1 MKKGEVYSERAVVD
15 DSMLCLKWMDK
26 RAVTLLSTLHDD
38 TMADVQRPSRGA
50 RGGVEYIQKPQM
62 IDECNKHMGV
72 VDLSDQLVLKY
83 GYSHRQIK
91 WWKRVF
97 FHLIDLALV
106 NSNIMYNSVNKQ
118 QLTQMEFRIAVAK
131 GLLEGHTWQQAQ
143 HYNIAPQLPTPLT
156 EHPFIERIPNDTPY
170 SSRCEVC
177 RAQGKKRS
185 QTQYRCKG
193 TNPVTMK
200 NYGSGPM
207 GSSTLR
213 PSSELCVD
221 DKPFDGLTFVKEAN
235 YTEFTKRLHE
245 IGQYSL
251 SDILDFSGSS
261 KTDKGEVQAAF
272 GIANLFHDI
281 NTRAVLDN
289 KAKLVGVVCP
299 NHDIIVVPE
308 HNMFAT
314 TRLQPWLSSTTDI
327 AVYPYSSVEQ
337 VDVSHVQETNIPFFL
352 AQYYSKDILAT
363 AKQCAIKLIRL
374 LQLNGLHGCTEK
386 IVIGFALP
394 QILSG
399 ATLNEVK
406 EENVV
411 QAEELVSAV
420 NKLSRK
426 TSNKKKTVISK
437 SHLNAVVQV
446 TVEWNFEA
454 LRFVIMYTVLEKE
467 NVVTAIENVLKKQR
481 EQMNGLFRMKHN
493 PSKFIT
499 LSENELDKFKRNVV
513 QLLAETWE
521 SEKTKLRSMYVPEA
535 HLESVLRSCSF
546 VNWEVDST
554 TIEQYNSSIS
564 LVFKLSNTLDGS
576 SLFLKSFSRTN
587 MRSHLAIIEH
597 HLTKYHV
604 QCSLCSSY
612 FVLLSSGAY
621 FTAFHVFRGLHH
633 ITRETAKECLIDFLQ
648 SVKAAVDELHS
659 HDMAHLDIHLPNICL
674 RNTPDEQLDY
684 LQVFWMA
691 FWILLSPDE
700 VDYHQMH
707 EINFGQEYEDI
718 LNFIK
723 VFNSEIWNDKETLEG
738 FHGKD
743 KDHGFFRTT

>member
-1 MKKGEVYSERAVVD
+1 
-15 DSMLCLKWMDK
+15 MD
-26 RAVTLLSTLHDD
+26 A
-38 TMADVQRPSRGA
+38 A
-50 RGGVEYIQKPQM
+50 REPKNPM
-62 IDECNKHMGV
+62 
-72 VDLSDQLVLKY
+72 
-83 GYSHRQIK
+83 
-91 WWKRVF
+91 
-97 FHLIDLALV
+97 
-106 NSNIMYNSVNKQ
+106 
-118 QLTQMEFRIAVAK
+118 
-131 GLLEGHTWQQAQ
+131 
-143 HYNIAPQLPTPLT
+143 
-156 EHPFIERIPNDTPY
+156 
-170 SSRCEVC
+170 
-177 RAQGKKRS
+177 
-185 QTQYRCKG
+185 G

-200 NYGSGPM
+200 NYGSDPM
-207 GSSTLR
+207 GSSTQR
-213 PSSELCVD
+213 SSFELSVD

-235 YTEFTKRLHE
+235 YTEFTKRLNE
-245 IGQYSL
+245 IRQYSL

-261 KTDKGEVQAAF
+261 KTDEEEVQAAF

-289 KAKLVGVVCP
+289 KAKQVGVVCP

-308 HNMFAT
+308 HNMFAAT
-314 TRLQPWLSSTTDI
+314 LLQPWLCSTTFFPDI
-327 AVYPYSSVEQ
+327 AVYPYSSAEQ

-363 AKQCAIKLIRL
+363 ARQCAIKLILL
-374 LQLNGLHGCTEK
+374 LQLNRLHGCTEK

-406 EENVV
+406 EEDVV
-411 QAEELVSAV
+411 QAEKLVPAV
-420 NKLSRK
+420 NKLSLEDISTARCVSAK
-426 TSNKKKTVISK
+426 TSNKKKTVISI
-437 SHLNAVVQV
+437 SRLNAVVQV

-481 EQMNGLFRMKHN
+481 EQMNGLLKIKHN

-521 SEKTKLRSMYVPEA
+521 SEKTKFSSFIKDEGNLKLY
-535 HLESVLRSCSF
+535 LESCSF

-564 LVFKLSNTLDGS
+564 LVFKLSNTLDGT

-587 MRSHLAIIEH
+587 MLSHLAIIEH

-604 QCSLCSSY
+604 QRSLCSSY

-621 FTAFHVFRGLHH
+621 STAFHVFRGLHH
-633 ITRETAKECLIDFLQ
+633 ITRETAKECLIEFLQ

-674 RNTPDEQLDY
+674 RNTPDGKFEAVLIDLERCKDSITSTLQEQIYNSCMYNGSYTLEQLDY

-691 FWILLSPDE
+691 FWILLCPDE

-707 EINFGQEYEDI
+707 EIDFGQEYEDI

-723 VFNSEIWNDKETLEG
+723 VFNSEIWNDKETLWRDFME
-738 FHGKD
+738 KI
-743 KDHGFFRTT
+743 KIMVSSSEPLELRCSCC

>member
-1 MKKGEVYSERAVVD
+1 
-15 DSMLCLKWMDK
+15 
-26 RAVTLLSTLHDD
+26 
-38 TMADVQRPSRGA
+38 
-50 RGGVEYIQKPQM
+50 
-62 IDECNKHMGV
+62 
-72 VDLSDQLVLKY
+72 
-83 GYSHRQIK
+83 
-91 WWKRVF
+91 
-97 FHLIDLALV
+97 
-106 NSNIMYNSVNKQ
+106 
-118 QLTQMEFRIAVAK
+118 
-131 GLLEGHTWQQAQ
+131 
-143 HYNIAPQLPTPLT
+143 
-156 EHPFIERIPNDTPY
+156 
-170 SSRCEVC
+170 
-177 RAQGKKRS
+177 
-185 QTQYRCKG
+185 
-193 TNPVTMK
+193 MK
-200 NYGSGPM
+200 NFGSGPM

-221 DKPFDGLTFVKEAN
+221 DKPFDGLTFVEEAN
-235 YTEFTKRLHE
+235 YTECTKRLNE
-245 IGQYSL
+245 IGPYSL

-261 KTDKGEVQAAF
+261 KTDEEEVQAAF

-281 NTRAVLDN
+281 NTRAVLN
-289 KAKLVGVVCP
+289 KDKLVGVVCP

-363 AKQCAIKLIRL
+363 AKQCAIKLILL
-374 LQLNGLHGCTEK
+374 LQLNRLHGCTEK

-394 QILSG
+394 EILSG

-411 QAEELVSAV
+411 QAEELVPAV
-420 NKLSRK
+420 NNLSLEDINAARCVSAK

-437 SHLNAVVQV
+437 SRLNAVVQV

-481 EQMNGLFRMKHN
+481 EQMNGLLKIKHN

-499 LSENELDKFKRNVV
+499 LSENELDKFKCNVV

-521 SEKTKLRSMYVPEA
+521 SEKTKLRSMFGMYVPEA

-564 LVFKLSNTLDGS
+564 LVFKLSNTLDGT

-587 MRSHLAIIEH
+587 VLSHLAIIEH

-633 ITRETAKECLIDFLQ
+633 ITRETAKECLIEFLQ

-674 RNTPDEQLDY
+674 RNSPEGKFEAVLIDLERCKDSITSTLQEQIYNSCMYNGSYTLEQLDY

-691 FWILLSPDE
+691 FWILLCPDE

-707 EINFGQEYEDI
+707 EIDFGQEYEDI

-723 VFNSEIWNDKETLEG
+723 VFNSEIWNDKETLWRDFME
-738 FHGKD
+738 KI
-743 KDHGFFRTT
+743 KIMVSSSEPLELRCSCC

>member
-1 MKKGEVYSERAVVD
+1 
-15 DSMLCLKWMDK
+15 
-26 RAVTLLSTLHDD
+26 
-38 TMADVQRPSRGA
+38 
-50 RGGVEYIQKPQM
+50 
-62 IDECNKHMGV
+62 
-72 VDLSDQLVLKY
+72 
-83 GYSHRQIK
+83 
-91 WWKRVF
+91 
-97 FHLIDLALV
+97 
-106 NSNIMYNSVNKQ
+106 
-118 QLTQMEFRIAVAK
+118 
-131 GLLEGHTWQQAQ
+131 
-143 HYNIAPQLPTPLT
+143 
-156 EHPFIERIPNDTPY
+156 
-170 SSRCEVC
+170 
-177 RAQGKKRS
+177 
-185 QTQYRCKG
+185 
-193 TNPVTMK
+193 MK
-200 NYGSGPM
+200 NFGSGPM
-207 GSSTLR
+207 GSSTMR

-235 YTEFTKRLHE
+235 YTEFTKRLNE

-272 GIANLFHDI
+272 GIANLFHDV
-281 NTRAVLDN
+281 NTNPVLN

-299 NHDIIVVPE
+299 NHDIVVVPE
-308 HNMFAT
+308 HNMFAAT
-314 TRLQPWLSSTTDI
+314 LLQPWLHVCSTTDI
-327 AVYPYSSVEQ
+327 AVYPYSSAEQ

-352 AQYYSKDILAT
+352 AQYHSKDILAT
-363 AKQCAIKLIRL
+363 AKQCAIKLILL
-374 LQLNGLHGCTEK
+374 LQLNRLHGCTEK

-406 EENVV
+406 EEDVV
-411 QAEELVSAV
+411 QAEELVPAV
-420 NKLSRK
+420 NKLSLEDINTAECVSAK
-426 TSNKKKTVISK
+426 TSNKKKMVISK
-437 SHLNAVVQV
+437 SRLNAVVQV

-481 EQMNGLFRMKHN
+481 EQMNGLLRMKHN

-535 HLESVLRSCSF
+535 HLDSVLRSCSF

-564 LVFKLSNTLDGS
+564 LVFKLSNTLDGT

-597 HLTKYHV
+597 HLTKCHV
-604 QCSLCSSY
+604 QRSLCSSY
-612 FVLLSSGAY
+612 SVEVSSSAY

-674 RNTPDEQLDY
+674 RNSPEGKFEAVLIDLERCKDSFTSTLQEQIYNSCMYNGSYTLEQLDY

-691 FWILLSPDE
+691 FWILLCPDE

-707 EINFGQEYEDI
+707 EIDFGQEYEDI

-723 VFNSEIWNDKETLEG
+723 VFNSEIWNDKETLWRDFME
-738 FHGKD
+738 KI
-743 KDHGFFRTT
+743 KIMVSSEPLELRCSCC

>member
-1 MKKGEVYSERAVVD
+1 
-15 DSMLCLKWMDK
+15 
-26 RAVTLLSTLHDD
+26 
-38 TMADVQRPSRGA
+38 
-50 RGGVEYIQKPQM
+50 M
-62 IDECNKHMGV
+62 I
-72 VDLSDQLVLKY
+72 
-83 GYSHRQIK
+83 
-91 WWKRVF
+91 VF
-97 FHLIDLALV
+97 F
-106 NSNIMYNSVNKQ
+106 N
-118 QLTQMEFRIAVAK
+118 
-131 GLLEGHTWQQAQ
+131 
-143 HYNIAPQLPTPLT
+143 
-156 EHPFIERIPNDTPY
+156 
-170 SSRCEVC
+170 
-177 RAQGKKRS
+177 
-185 QTQYRCKG
+185 KG

-200 NYGSGPM
+200 NFGSSPM

-235 YTEFTKRLHE
+235 YTELTKRLNE

-261 KTDKGEVQAAF
+261 KTDEEKVQAAF

-308 HNMFAT
+308 HSMFAAT
-314 TRLQPWLSSTTDI
+314 LLQPSTTIYPDI
-327 AVYPYSSVEQ
+327 AVYLYSSAEQ
-337 VDVSHVQETNIPFFL
+337 VDVSHVPETNIPFFL

-363 AKQCAIKLIRL
+363 AKQCAIKLILL
-374 LQLNGLHGCTEK
+374 LQLNRLHGCTEK

-411 QAEELVSAV
+411 QAEELVPAV
-420 NKLSRK
+420 NKLSHEDINTAECVSAK

-437 SHLNAVVQV
+437 SRLNAVVQV

-481 EQMNGLFRMKHN
+481 EQMNGLLKIKHN

-535 HLESVLRSCSF
+535 HLDSVLRSCSF

-564 LVFKLSNTLDGS
+564 LVFKLSNTLDGT

-597 HLTKYHV
+597 HLTKCHV
-604 QCSLCSSY
+604 QRSLCSSY
-612 FVLLSSGAY
+612 SVEVASGAY

-674 RNTPDEQLDY
+674 RNSPEGKFEAVLIDLERCKDSITSTLQEQIYNSCMYNGSYTLEQLDY

-707 EINFGQEYEDI
+707 EIDFGQEYEDI

-723 VFNSEIWNDKETLEG
+723 VLNSEIWNDKETLW
-738 FHGKD
+738 
-743 KDHGFFRTT
+743 RTLD

>member
-1 MKKGEVYSERAVVD
+1 
-15 DSMLCLKWMDK
+15 
-26 RAVTLLSTLHDD
+26 
-38 TMADVQRPSRGA
+38 
-50 RGGVEYIQKPQM
+50 
-62 IDECNKHMGV
+62 
-72 VDLSDQLVLKY
+72 
-83 GYSHRQIK
+83 
-91 WWKRVF
+91 
-97 FHLIDLALV
+97 
-106 NSNIMYNSVNKQ
+106 
-118 QLTQMEFRIAVAK
+118 
-131 GLLEGHTWQQAQ
+131 
-143 HYNIAPQLPTPLT
+143 
-156 EHPFIERIPNDTPY
+156 
-170 SSRCEVC
+170 
-177 RAQGKKRS
+177 
-185 QTQYRCKG
+185 
-193 TNPVTMK
+193 MK
-200 NYGSGPM
+200 NFGSGPM

-235 YTEFTKRLHE
+235 YTEFTKRLNE

-363 AKQCAIKLIRL
+363 AKQCAIKLILL
-374 LQLNGLHGCTEK
+374 LQLNRLHGCTEK
-386 IVIGFALP
+386 IVFGFALP

-411 QAEELVSAV
+411 QAEELVPAV
-420 NKLSRK
+420 NKLSLEDINTARCVSAK

-437 SHLNAVVQV
+437 SRLNAVVQV

-481 EQMNGLFRMKHN
+481 EQMNGLLKIKHN

-499 LSENELDKFKRNVV
+499 LSDNELDKFKRNVV

-521 SEKTKLRSMYVPEA
+521 SEKTKLRSMFGMYVPEA

-564 LVFKLSNTLDGS
+564 LVFKLSNTLDGT

-633 ITRETAKECLIDFLQ
+633 ITRETAKECLIEFLQ

-674 RNTPDEQLDY
+674 RNTPDGKFEAVLIDLERCKDSITSTLQEQIYNSCMYNGSYTLEQLDY

-707 EINFGQEYEDI
+707 EIDFGQEYEDI

-723 VFNSEIWNDKETLEG
+723 VFNSEIWNDKETLWRDFME
-738 FHGKD
+738 KI
-743 KDHGFFRTT
+743 KIMVSSSEPLELRCSCC

>member
-1 MKKGEVYSERAVVD
+1 
-15 DSMLCLKWMDK
+15 
-26 RAVTLLSTLHDD
+26 
-38 TMADVQRPSRGA
+38 
-50 RGGVEYIQKPQM
+50 M
-62 IDECNKHMGV
+62 I
-72 VDLSDQLVLKY
+72 
-83 GYSHRQIK
+83 
-91 WWKRVF
+91 VF
-97 FHLIDLALV
+97 F
-106 NSNIMYNSVNKQ
+106 N
-118 QLTQMEFRIAVAK
+118 
-131 GLLEGHTWQQAQ
+131 
-143 HYNIAPQLPTPLT
+143 
-156 EHPFIERIPNDTPY
+156 
-170 SSRCEVC
+170 
-177 RAQGKKRS
+177 
-185 QTQYRCKG
+185 KG

-200 NYGSGPM
+200 NFGSSPM

-235 YTEFTKRLHE
+235 YTKLTKRLNE

-261 KTDKGEVQAAF
+261 KTDEEKVQAAF

-308 HNMFAT
+308 HSMFAAT
-314 TRLQPWLSSTTDI
+314 LLQPSTTIYPDI
-327 AVYPYSSVEQ
+327 AVYLYSSAEQ
-337 VDVSHVQETNIPFFL
+337 VDVSHVPETNIPFFL

-363 AKQCAIKLIRL
+363 AKQCAIKLILL
-374 LQLNGLHGCTEK
+374 LQLNRLHGCTEK

-406 EENVV
+406 EEDVV
-411 QAEELVSAV
+411 QAEELVPAV
-420 NKLSRK
+420 NNLSLEDINTAK
-426 TSNKKKTVISK
+426 CVSAKASNKKKTVISK
-437 SHLNAVVQV
+437 SRLNAVVQV

-481 EQMNGLFRMKHN
+481 EQMNGLLKIKHN

-535 HLESVLRSCSF
+535 HLDSVLRSCSF

-564 LVFKLSNTLDGS
+564 LVFKLSNTLDGT

-597 HLTKYHV
+597 HLTKCHV
-604 QCSLCSSY
+604 QRSLCSSY
-612 FVLLSSGAY
+612 SVEVSSGAY

-633 ITRETAKECLIDFLQ
+633 ITRETAKDCLIDFLQ

-674 RNTPDEQLDY
+674 RNTPDGKFEAVLIDLERCKRSITSTLQEQIYDSCMYNGSYTLEQLDY

-691 FWILLSPDE
+691 FWILLCPDE

-707 EINFGQEYEDI
+707 EIDFGQEYEDI

-723 VFNSEIWNDKETLEG
+723 VFNSEIWNDKEKLWRDFMEKIKIMVSSSEPLEL
-738 FHGKD
+738 
-743 KDHGFFRTT
+743 RCSCC

>member
-1 MKKGEVYSERAVVD
+1 
-15 DSMLCLKWMDK
+15 
-26 RAVTLLSTLHDD
+26 
-38 TMADVQRPSRGA
+38 
-50 RGGVEYIQKPQM
+50 
-62 IDECNKHMGV
+62 
-72 VDLSDQLVLKY
+72 
-83 GYSHRQIK
+83 
-91 WWKRVF
+91 
-97 FHLIDLALV
+97 
-106 NSNIMYNSVNKQ
+106 
-118 QLTQMEFRIAVAK
+118 
-131 GLLEGHTWQQAQ
+131 
-143 HYNIAPQLPTPLT
+143 
-156 EHPFIERIPNDTPY
+156 
-170 SSRCEVC
+170 
-177 RAQGKKRS
+177 
-185 QTQYRCKG
+185 
-193 TNPVTMK
+193 MK
-200 NYGSGPM
+200 NFGSGPM

-235 YTEFTKRLHE
+235 YMEFTKRLNE

-363 AKQCAIKLIRL
+363 AKQCAIKLILL
-374 LQLNGLHGCTEK
+374 LQLNRLHGCTEK

-411 QAEELVSAV
+411 QAEELVPAV
-420 NKLSRK
+420 NKLSLEDINTARCVSAK

-437 SHLNAVVQV
+437 SRLNAVVQV

-481 EQMNGLFRMKHN
+481 EQMNGLLKIKHN

-499 LSENELDKFKRNVV
+499 LSDNELDKFKRNVV

-521 SEKTKLRSMYVPEA
+521 SEKTKLRSMFGMYVPEA

-564 LVFKLSNTLDGS
+564 LVFKLSNTLDGT

-633 ITRETAKECLIDFLQ
+633 ITRETAKECLIEFLQ

-674 RNTPDEQLDY
+674 RNTPDGKFEAVLIDLERCKDSITSTLQEQIYNSCMYNGSYTLEQLDY

-691 FWILLSPDE
+691 FWILLCPDE

-707 EINFGQEYEDI
+707 EIDFGQEYEDI

-723 VFNSEIWNDKETLEG
+723 VFNSEIWNDKETLWRDFME
-738 FHGKD
+738 KI
-743 KDHGFFRTT
+743 KIMVSSSEPLELRCSCC

>member
-1 MKKGEVYSERAVVD
+1 MKNFGSGRMGR
-15 DSMLCLKWMDK
+15 S
-26 RAVTLLSTLHDD
+26 TLLAS
-38 TMADVQRPSRGA
+38 S
-50 RGGVEYIQKPQM
+50 
-62 IDECNKHMGV
+62 
-72 VDLSDQLVLKY
+72 DLC
-83 GYSHRQIK
+83 
-91 WWKRVF
+91 
-97 FHLIDLALV
+97 A
-106 NSNIMYNSVNKQ
+106 
-118 QLTQMEFRIAVAK
+118 
-131 GLLEGHTWQQAQ
+131 
-143 HYNIAPQLPTPLT
+143 
-156 EHPFIERIPNDTPY
+156 
-170 SSRCEVC
+170 
-177 RAQGKKRS
+177 
-185 QTQYRCKG
+185 
-193 TNPVTMK
+193 
-200 NYGSGPM
+200 
-207 GSSTLR
+207 
-213 PSSELCVD
+213 D

-235 YTEFTKRLHE
+235 YTEFTEQLNE
-245 IGQYSL
+245 IGPYSL
-251 SDILDFSGSS
+251 SDVLDFSGSS
-261 KTDKGEVQAAF
+261 KTDKEEVQAAF

-281 NTRAVLDN
+281 NTNPVLN
-289 KAKLVGVVCP
+289 KDKLVGVVCP

-308 HNMFAT
+308 HKMFAAIL
-314 TRLQPWLSSTTDI
+314 LQPWLCSTTILPDI
-327 AVYPYSSVEQ
+327 AVYPYSSAEQ
-337 VDVSHVQETNIPFFL
+337 VDVSQVQETNIPFFL
-352 AQYYSKDILAT
+352 AEYYSKDILAT
-363 AKQCAIKLIRL
+363 AKQCAIKLILL
-374 LQLNGLHGCTEK
+374 LQLNRLHGCTEK

-406 EENVV
+406 EVNVV

-420 NKLSRK
+420 NKLSLEDINTAECVSAK

-437 SHLNAVVQV
+437 SCLNAVVQV

-481 EQMNGLFRMKHN
+481 EQMNGLLKIKHN

-564 LVFKLSNTLDGS
+564 LVFKLSNTLDGT

-587 MRSHLAIIEH
+587 MRSHLEDIEH

-604 QCSLCSSY
+604 QRSLCSSY
-612 FVLLSSGAY
+612 FVKVSSGAFY
-621 FTAFHVFRGLHH
+621 VFRGLHH
-633 ITRETAKECLIDFLQ
+633 ITRETAKECLLDFLQ
-648 SVKAAVDELHS
+648 SVKAAVDELHR
-659 HDMAHLDIHLPNICL
+659 HDIAHLDIRLPNICL
-674 RNTPDEQLDY
+674 RNAPEGKFEAVLIDLERCKDSITSNLQEQIYNSCMYNGSYTLEQLDY

-707 EINFGQEYEDI
+707 KIKFSQQYKDI
-718 LNFIK
+718 LKFIK
-723 VFNSEIWNDKETLEG
+723 VFNSEIWNDKETLWRDFME
-738 FHGKD
+738 KITIMVSSESLEL
-743 KDHGFFRTT
+743 RCSCC

>member
-1 MKKGEVYSERAVVD
+1 
-15 DSMLCLKWMDK
+15 
-26 RAVTLLSTLHDD
+26 
-38 TMADVQRPSRGA
+38 
-50 RGGVEYIQKPQM
+50 
-62 IDECNKHMGV
+62 
-72 VDLSDQLVLKY
+72 
-83 GYSHRQIK
+83 
-91 WWKRVF
+91 
-97 FHLIDLALV
+97 
-106 NSNIMYNSVNKQ
+106 
-118 QLTQMEFRIAVAK
+118 
-131 GLLEGHTWQQAQ
+131 
-143 HYNIAPQLPTPLT
+143 
-156 EHPFIERIPNDTPY
+156 
-170 SSRCEVC
+170 
-177 RAQGKKRS
+177 
-185 QTQYRCKG
+185 
-193 TNPVTMK
+193 MK
-200 NYGSGPM
+200 NFGSGPM

-235 YTEFTKRLHE
+235 YTEFTKRLNE

-314 TRLQPWLSSTTDI
+314 TRLQPGLSSTTDI

-363 AKQCAIKLIRL
+363 AKQCAIKLILL
-374 LQLNGLHGCTEK
+374 LQLNRLHGCTEK

-406 EENVV
+406 EESVV
-411 QAEELVSAV
+411 QAEELVPAV
-420 NKLSRK
+420 NKLSLEDINTARCVSAK

-437 SHLNAVVQV
+437 SRLNAVVQV

-481 EQMNGLFRMKHN
+481 EQMNGLLKIKHN

-499 LSENELDKFKRNVV
+499 LSDNELDKFKRNVV

-521 SEKTKLRSMYVPEA
+521 SEKTKLRSMFGMYVPEA

-564 LVFKLSNTLDGS
+564 LVFKLSNTLDGT

-597 HLTKYHV
+597 HLTKCHV
-604 QCSLCSSY
+604 QRSLCSSY
-612 FVLLSSGAY
+612 SVEVASGAY

-674 RNTPDEQLDY
+674 RNSPEGKFEAVLIDLERCKRSITSTLQEQIYDSCMYNGSYTLEQLDY

-707 EINFGQEYEDI
+707 EIDFGQEYEDI

-723 VFNSEIWNDKETLEG
+723 VFNSEIWNDKETLWRDFME
-738 FHGKD
+738 KI
-743 KDHGFFRTT
+743 KIMVSSSEPLELRCSCC

>member
-1 MKKGEVYSERAVVD
+1 
-15 DSMLCLKWMDK
+15 
-26 RAVTLLSTLHDD
+26 
-38 TMADVQRPSRGA
+38 
-50 RGGVEYIQKPQM
+50 M
-62 IDECNKHMGV
+62 I
-72 VDLSDQLVLKY
+72 
-83 GYSHRQIK
+83 
-91 WWKRVF
+91 VF
-97 FHLIDLALV
+97 F
-106 NSNIMYNSVNKQ
+106 N
-118 QLTQMEFRIAVAK
+118 
-131 GLLEGHTWQQAQ
+131 
-143 HYNIAPQLPTPLT
+143 
-156 EHPFIERIPNDTPY
+156 
-170 SSRCEVC
+170 
-177 RAQGKKRS
+177 
-185 QTQYRCKG
+185 KG

-200 NYGSGPM
+200 NFGSSPM

-235 YTEFTKRLHE
+235 YTELTKRLNE

-261 KTDKGEVQAAF
+261 KTDEEKVQAAF

-281 NTRAVLDN
+281 NTNPVLDN

-308 HNMFAT
+308 HSMFAAT
-314 TRLQPWLSSTTDI
+314 LLQPSTTIYPDI
-327 AVYPYSSVEQ
+327 AVYLYSSAEQ
-337 VDVSHVQETNIPFFL
+337 VDVSHVPETNIPFFL

-363 AKQCAIKLIRL
+363 AKQCAIKLILL
-374 LQLNGLHGCTEK
+374 LQLNRLHGCTEK

-406 EENVV
+406 EEDVV
-411 QAEELVSAV
+411 QAEELVPAV
-420 NKLSRK
+420 NKLSLEDINTAK
-426 TSNKKKTVISK
+426 CVSAKASNKKKTVISK
-437 SHLNAVVQV
+437 SRLNAVVQV

-481 EQMNGLFRMKHN
+481 EQMNGLLKIKHN

-535 HLESVLRSCSF
+535 HLDSVLGSCSF

-564 LVFKLSNTLDGS
+564 LVFKLSNTLDGT

-597 HLTKYHV
+597 HLTKCHV
-604 QCSLCSSY
+604 QRSLCSSY
-612 FVLLSSGAY
+612 SVEVSSGAY

-659 HDMAHLDIHLPNICL
+659 HDMAHLDTHLPNICL
-674 RNTPDEQLDY
+674 RNTPDGKFEAVLIDLERCKRSITSTLQEQIYDSCMYNGSYTLEQLDY

-691 FWILLSPDE
+691 FWILLCPDE

-723 VFNSEIWNDKETLEG
+723 VFNSEIWNDKETLWRDFME
-738 FHGKD
+738 KIKIMVSSSD
-743 KDHGFFRTT
+743 PLELRCSCC

>member
-1 MKKGEVYSERAVVD
+1 
-15 DSMLCLKWMDK
+15 
-26 RAVTLLSTLHDD
+26 
-38 TMADVQRPSRGA
+38 
-50 RGGVEYIQKPQM
+50 
-62 IDECNKHMGV
+62 
-72 VDLSDQLVLKY
+72 
-83 GYSHRQIK
+83 
-91 WWKRVF
+91 
-97 FHLIDLALV
+97 
-106 NSNIMYNSVNKQ
+106 
-118 QLTQMEFRIAVAK
+118 
-131 GLLEGHTWQQAQ
+131 
-143 HYNIAPQLPTPLT
+143 
-156 EHPFIERIPNDTPY
+156 
-170 SSRCEVC
+170 
-177 RAQGKKRS
+177 
-185 QTQYRCKG
+185 
-193 TNPVTMK
+193 MK
-200 NYGSGPM
+200 NFSSGPM

-314 TRLQPWLSSTTDI
+314 TRLQQWLSSTTDI

-374 LQLNGLHGCTEK
+374 LQLNRLHGCTEK

-437 SHLNAVVQV
+437 SRLNAVVQV
-446 TVEWNFEA
+446 TVEWNFET
-454 LRFVIMYTVLEKE
+454 LQFVIMYTVLEKE

-481 EQMNGLFRMKHN
+481 EQMNGLLKIKHN

-521 SEKTKLRSMYVPEA
+521 SEKTKLRSM
-535 HLESVLRSCSF
+535 F
-546 VNWEVDST
+546 
-554 TIEQYNSSIS
+554 
-564 LVFKLSNTLDGS
+564 G
-576 SLFLKSFSRTN
+576 
-587 MRSHLAIIEH
+587 M
-597 HLTKYHV
+597 
-604 QCSLCSSY
+604 
-612 FVLLSSGAY
+612 
-621 FTAFHVFRGLHH
+621 GLHH
-633 ITRETAKECLIDFLQ
+633 ITRETAKECLIDFLH

-659 HDMAHLDIHLPNICL
+659 HDMAHLDIHLSNICL
-674 RNTPDEQLDY
+674 RNTPDGKFEAVLIDLERCKDSITSTLQEQIYNSCMYNDSYTLEQLDY

-723 VFNSEIWNDKETLEG
+723 VFNSEIWNDKETLWRDFME
-738 FHGKD
+738 KI
-743 KDHGFFRTT
+743 KIMVSSEPLELRCSCC

>member
-1 MKKGEVYSERAVVD
+1 
-15 DSMLCLKWMDK
+15 
-26 RAVTLLSTLHDD
+26 
-38 TMADVQRPSRGA
+38 
-50 RGGVEYIQKPQM
+50 
-62 IDECNKHMGV
+62 
-72 VDLSDQLVLKY
+72 
-83 GYSHRQIK
+83 
-91 WWKRVF
+91 
-97 FHLIDLALV
+97 
-106 NSNIMYNSVNKQ
+106 
-118 QLTQMEFRIAVAK
+118 
-131 GLLEGHTWQQAQ
+131 
-143 HYNIAPQLPTPLT
+143 
-156 EHPFIERIPNDTPY
+156 
-170 SSRCEVC
+170 
-177 RAQGKKRS
+177 
-185 QTQYRCKG
+185 
-193 TNPVTMK
+193 
-200 NYGSGPM
+200 M

-221 DKPFDGLTFVKEAN
+221 DKPFDGLTFVEEAN
-235 YTEFTKRLHE
+235 YTECTKRLNE
-245 IGQYSL
+245 IGPYSL

-261 KTDKGEVQAAF
+261 KTDEEEVQAAF

-281 NTRAVLDN
+281 NTRAVLN
-289 KAKLVGVVCP
+289 KDKLVGVVCP

-363 AKQCAIKLIRL
+363 AKQCAIKLILL
-374 LQLNGLHGCTEK
+374 LQLNRLHGCTEK

-394 QILSG
+394 EILSG

-411 QAEELVSAV
+411 QAEELVPAV
-420 NKLSRK
+420 NNLSLEDINAARCVSAK

-437 SHLNAVVQV
+437 SRLNAVVQV

-481 EQMNGLFRMKHN
+481 EQMNGLLKIKHN

-499 LSENELDKFKRNVV
+499 L
-513 QLLAETWE
+513 
-521 SEKTKLRSMYVPEA
+521 
-535 HLESVLRSCSF
+535 
-546 VNWEVDST
+546 
-554 TIEQYNSSIS
+554 
-564 LVFKLSNTLDGS
+564 
-576 SLFLKSFSRTN
+576 
-587 MRSHLAIIEH
+587 
-597 HLTKYHV
+597 
-604 QCSLCSSY
+604 
-612 FVLLSSGAY
+612 
-621 FTAFHVFRGLHH
+621 GLHH
-633 ITRETAKECLIDFLQ
+633 ITRETAKECLIEFLQ

-674 RNTPDEQLDY
+674 RNSPEGKFEAVLIDLERCKDSITSTLQEQIYNSCMYNGSYTLEQLDY

-691 FWILLSPDE
+691 FWILLCPDE

-707 EINFGQEYEDI
+707 EIDFGQEYEDI

-723 VFNSEIWNDKETLEG
+723 VFNSEIWNDKETLWRDFME
-738 FHGKD
+738 KI
-743 KDHGFFRTT
+743 KIMVSSSEPLELRCSCC

>member
-1 MKKGEVYSERAVVD
+1 
-15 DSMLCLKWMDK
+15 
-26 RAVTLLSTLHDD
+26 
-38 TMADVQRPSRGA
+38 
-50 RGGVEYIQKPQM
+50 
-62 IDECNKHMGV
+62 
-72 VDLSDQLVLKY
+72 
-83 GYSHRQIK
+83 
-91 WWKRVF
+91 
-97 FHLIDLALV
+97 
-106 NSNIMYNSVNKQ
+106 
-118 QLTQMEFRIAVAK
+118 
-131 GLLEGHTWQQAQ
+131 
-143 HYNIAPQLPTPLT
+143 
-156 EHPFIERIPNDTPY
+156 
-170 SSRCEVC
+170 
-177 RAQGKKRS
+177 
-185 QTQYRCKG
+185 
-193 TNPVTMK
+193 MK
-200 NYGSGPM
+200 NYGSDPM

-213 PSSELCVD
+213 SSFELCVD

-235 YTEFTKRLHE
+235 YTAFTKRLNE

-261 KTDKGEVQAAF
+261 KTDKEEVQAAF

-281 NTRAVLDN
+281 NTRAVLN
-289 KAKLVGVVCP
+289 KAKQVGVVCP

-308 HNMFAT
+308 HNMFAAT
-314 TRLQPWLSSTTDI
+314 LLQPWLHVCSTTDI
-327 AVYPYSSVEQ
+327 AVYPYSSAEQ

-363 AKQCAIKLIRL
+363 AKQCAIKLILL
-374 LQLNGLHGCTEK
+374 LQLNRLHSCTEK

-406 EENVV
+406 EEDVV
-411 QAEELVSAV
+411 QAEELVPAV
-420 NKLSRK
+420 NKLSLEDINTAKCVSTK
-426 TSNKKKTVISK
+426 TTNKKKTVISK
-437 SHLNAVVQV
+437 SRLNAVVQV

-481 EQMNGLFRMKHN
+481 EQMNGLLKIKHN

-521 SEKTKLRSMYVPEA
+521 SEKTVLMSELDVPEA
-535 HLESVLRSCSF
+535 KAMSRLKSKCF

-554 TIEQYNSSIS
+554 TIEQCNSSIS
-564 LVFKLSNTLDGS
+564 LVFKLSNTLDGT

-587 MRSHLAIIEH
+587 MQSHLAIIEH
-597 HLTKYHV
+597 HLTKCHV
-604 QCSLCSSY
+604 QRSLCSSY
-612 FVLLSSGAY
+612 SVEVSSGAY

-633 ITRETAKECLIDFLQ
+633 ITRETAKECLIEFLQ

-674 RNTPDEQLDY
+674 RNSPEGKFEAVLIDLERCKDSITSTLQEQIYNSCMYNGSYTLEQLDY

-691 FWILLSPDE
+691 FWILLCPDE

-707 EINFGQEYEDI
+707 EIDFGQEYEDI

-723 VFNSEIWNDKETLEG
+723 IFNSEIWNDKETLWRDFME
-738 FHGKD
+738 KI
-743 KDHGFFRTT
+743 KIMVSSSEPLELRCSCC

>member
-1 MKKGEVYSERAVVD
+1 
-15 DSMLCLKWMDK
+15 
-26 RAVTLLSTLHDD
+26 
-38 TMADVQRPSRGA
+38 
-50 RGGVEYIQKPQM
+50 M
-62 IDECNKHMGV
+62 I
-72 VDLSDQLVLKY
+72 
-83 GYSHRQIK
+83 
-91 WWKRVF
+91 VF
-97 FHLIDLALV
+97 F
-106 NSNIMYNSVNKQ
+106 N
-118 QLTQMEFRIAVAK
+118 
-131 GLLEGHTWQQAQ
+131 
-143 HYNIAPQLPTPLT
+143 
-156 EHPFIERIPNDTPY
+156 
-170 SSRCEVC
+170 
-177 RAQGKKRS
+177 
-185 QTQYRCKG
+185 KG

-200 NYGSGPM
+200 NFGSSPM

-221 DKPFDGLTFVKEAN
+221 DKPFDGLTFVKEVN
-235 YTEFTKRLHE
+235 YTELTKRLNE

-261 KTDKGEVQAAF
+261 KTDEEKVQAAF

-281 NTRAVLDN
+281 NTNPVLDN

-308 HNMFAT
+308 HSMFAAT
-314 TRLQPWLSSTTDI
+314 LLQPSTTIYPDI
-327 AVYPYSSVEQ
+327 AVYLYSSAEQ
-337 VDVSHVQETNIPFFL
+337 VDVSHVPETNIPFFL

-363 AKQCAIKLIRL
+363 AKQCAIKLILL
-374 LQLNGLHGCTEK
+374 LQLNRLHGCTEK

-406 EENVV
+406 EEDVV
-411 QAEELVSAV
+411 QAEELVPAV
-420 NKLSRK
+420 NKLSLEDINTAK
-426 TSNKKKTVISK
+426 CVSAKASNKKKTVISK
-437 SHLNAVVQV
+437 SRLNAVVQV

-481 EQMNGLFRMKHN
+481 EQMNGLLKIKHN

-535 HLESVLRSCSF
+535 HLDSVLGSCSF

-564 LVFKLSNTLDGS
+564 LVFKLSNTLDGT

-597 HLTKYHV
+597 HLTKCHV
-604 QCSLCSSY
+604 QRSLCSSY
-612 FVLLSSGAY
+612 SVEVASGAY

-674 RNTPDEQLDY
+674 RNTPDGKFEAVLIDLERCKRSITSTLQEQIYDSCMYNGSYTLEQLDY

-691 FWILLSPDE
+691 FWILLCPDE

-723 VFNSEIWNDKETLEG
+723 VFNSEIWNDKETLWRDFME
-738 FHGKD
+738 KI
-743 KDHGFFRTT
+743 KIMVSSSEPLELRCSCC